1 MFACM
6 VFTCITVTPQL
17 HTLGGECQSA
27 AKGDLQ
33 CHWED
38 LWRSGNRLGVSLYV
52 CACAYYILC
61 VYVDLYASLC
71 VHV

>member
-1 MFACM
+1 MHG
-6 VFTCITVTPQL
+6 ITVTPQL

-33 CHWED
+33 CHWEG

-52 CACAYYILC
+52 CACAYILC

-71 VHV
+71 VHVCYV